1 MSKMGKIISAP
12 AKLPNILAT
21 PRPPMQDQ
29 SKGQKAQGKTPESA
43 VPLVGLHIGRQ
54 PVGFAVLAQM

>member
-21 PRPPMQDQ
+21 PRPPMQI
-29 SKGQKAQGKTPESA
+29 SPRAKRHRARHQKVRCHLLGSTSGGSLW
-43 VPLVGLHIGRQ
+43 V
-54 PVGFAVLAQM
+54 AVLAQM